1 MNIVSAETWR
11 QMLEEA
17 IAERY
22 FPGAALAVVS
32 PAGVT
37 SVYAGRF
44 TYDPDSRVVDA
55 ESLWDMASATKVMA
69 TTSVVMR
76 LVDRGELD
84 LEEPL
89 MSDLP
94 KVRAPG
100 VTYEDCLRHEA
111 GWAPYVTLED
121 EAVAD
126 VAANRA
132 RLLAQTPVAPRRS
145 GTVYSCLSMQ
155 MVTAGIEART
165 DKSLPELF
173 VREVAEP
180 MGLTTATFYPRERE
194 NCVPTEE
201 NPPWRVRV
209 AKERNEPHPDSPYTQ
224 GSVHDPA
231 CYLLGGA
238 AGNAGLFATLE
249 DVARWGK
256 YILGTEPGWVAECTL
271 AKFQK
276 PRVTGGRGVG
286 FDRPSPEGFLAGLD
300 RASDSFGHLG
310 FTGTLAWFNS
320 SDSTALILLTNRVH
334 PQRDMSNILGA
345 RRKIAAELWR

>member
-37 SVYAGRF
+37 SVFGGRF

-55 ESLWDMASATKVMA
+55 ESLWDMASVTKVMA

-84 LEEPL
+84 LAEPL
-89 MSDLP
+89 MTDLP
-94 KVRAPG
+94 QVQAPD

-111 GWAPYVTLED
+111 GWAPYVSLED
-121 EAVAD
+121 VAVAD

-145 GTVYSCLSMQ
+145 GTVYSCLSLQ

-165 DKSLPELF
+165 GKSLPELF
-173 VREVAEP
+173 AREVAEP
-180 MGLTTATFYPRERE
+180 MGLKAATFHPRERE
-194 NCVPTEE
+194 SCVPTEE

-209 AKERNEPHPDSPYTQ
+209 SKERNEPHPDSPYTQ

-238 AGNAGLFATLE
+238 AGNAGLFATLW
-249 DVARWGK
+249 DVVRWGK
-256 YILGTEPGWVAECTL
+256 YILGTEPGWVAESTL
-271 AKFQK
+271 VKFQN
-276 PRVTGGRGVG
+276 PRVPGSRGLG
-286 FDRPSPEGFLAGLD
+286 FDRPSPDGFLAGLN

-310 FTGTLAWFNS
+310 FTGTLAWFNP

-334 PQRDMSNILGA
+334 PQRDMSNIIYL
-345 RRKIAAELWR
+345 RRKIAAELWK